1 LDIVSNFDIRYSNF
15 WFMHDLIIIGGGPAG
30 MSAAIYA
37 ARAKQKSILI
47 TSEFGGQM
55 ARKEVEIENYPGLEK
70 ISALD
75 LIARFRKHLDFFS
88 VEVRMAEVFSLKKT
102 DDVFEVAAGG
112 EKLAARTV
120 IVATGASPRL
130 AGIPGENEFLGRGVC
145 YCATCDGPLFARRD
159 VAVVGGG
166 NAAFEAALFLA
177 GFSKKIYILERGP
190 QVLADNANQK
200 ALQETGKAQII
211 TNARIL
217 RLEGKNFVQKLV
229 YRDANDADKKE
240 IELPVEGV
248 FVKAG
253 NQPASD
259 FLGGLVDLNERKE
272 IKFDFASNQ
281 TKTPGL
287 FVAGDVSEIKF
298 KQIVVAAGEG
308 AKAAMAAGEYLRSGK

>member
-1 LDIVSNFDIRYSNF
+1 MGYYILDY
-15 WFMHDLIIIGGGPAG
+15 FMHDLIIIGGGAAG

-37 ARAKQKSILI
+37 ARAKQNFLLV

-55 ARKEVEIENYPGLEK
+55 ARKEVEIDNYPGLEK

-75 LIARFRKHLDFFS
+75 LIARFRKHLELLA
-88 VEVRMAEVFSLKKT
+88 VEVKMAEVFGLKKN
-102 DDVFEVAAGG
+102 DGAFEVDAGT
-112 EKLAARTV
+112 EKLAARA
-120 IVATGASPRL
+120 IIIATGASPRP
-130 AGIPGENEFLGRGVC
+130 AGIPGETEFLGRGVC
-145 YCATCDGPLFARRD
+145 YCATCDGPLFAKRD

-177 GFSKKIYILERGP
+177 DFVKKVYVLERGS
-190 QVLADNANQK
+190 QVAADAANQE
-200 ALQETGKAQII
+200 LLRNTGKAEII
-211 TNARIL
+211 TNVRIL
-217 RLEGKNFVQKLV
+217 RIEGKNFVQKLV
-229 YRDANDADKKE
+229 YRDANDSGKKE

-253 NQPASD
+253 NQPASN

-272 IKFDFASNQ
+272 IKFDFVDNQ

-308 AKAAMAAGEYLRSGK
+308 AKAAMAAGEYLRKLKS